1 MGIKIEDLPLRLQ
14 AQVRA
19 QLESYTKPVGSR
31 TSVPESAPTTTPTPV
46 DDRGK
51 RGHREPNKTETDYRR
66 HHLSGMDARYEALTF
81 RMANGHRY
89 TPDWVVFTD
98 KGKIECHEVKGGYA
112 LGSEQRARLAFDQAK
127 VEFPWIIWVWA
138 RKSAGSWQVT
148 KSRKEHDH
156 GMSPM

>member
-14 AQVRA
+14 AQARA
-19 QLESYTKPVGSR
+19 QLESYAKPAGSR
-31 TSVPESAPTTTPTPV
+31 TIVPESAPTPTRAPV
-46 DDRGK
+46 ADRGK
-51 RGHREPNKTETDYRR
+51 RGHRKPNKTETDYRKTYLR
-66 HHLSGMDARYEALTF
+66 GKDAQYEALTF

-138 RKSAGSWQVT
+138 KRVSGQWSVD
-148 KSRKEHDH
+148 SRQPKESDN
-156 GMSPM
+156 GMS